1 MNMKN
6 TILIIALVALL
17 GLVSCDSFKSKPSDV
32 MPKNDTIVFVEETAG
47 PQLPFEYSFEWMW
60 KVFMAL
66 PYLGYD
72 MDVEDT
78 LVSVRERTKQA
89 FELQDSKRWL
99 YVHTEDMAHCFHDN
113 YMACYKYVDEDML
126 LVIDYQPI
134 DCGGGSIEDE
144 FEYYLYDLVE
154 GTLTETT
161 VPIMP
166 LKVGDFFDG
175 LTLLDWSIEDYAD
188 DGSGLFYFI
197 PSQNADLTVAYYGL
211 PGPYE
216 KRETLMAFDW
226 NGHEF
231 VRNPEA
237 DVLGTTILEEGFC
250 SIPFGSTIP
259 LQVEGFEVTSTEE
272 VTDEEWRNTYYYH
285 KDGEL
290 VMVINPGMGVSSG
303 FSLDFDPGNLFLKS
317 NFLVDTITIYS
328 DRYQTV
334 DGLCVGSSV
343 QEVLDKIDAKV
354 GYAYTENDHLEVEMG
369 CRTYIFDSDEPDAR
383 VKKIRLIQWN

>member
-1 MNMKN
+1 MIMKN
-6 TILIIALVALL
+6 TRLIIALVALL
-17 GLVSCDSFKSKPSDV
+17 GLASCDSFKSKPNEV
-32 MPKNDTIVFVEETAG
+32 VPNNDTIVVVEETTG
-47 PQLPFEYSFEWMW
+47 PQLPFEYSFDWMW
-60 KVFMAL
+60 KVFTAL

-89 FELQDSKRWL
+89 FELQESKQWL
-99 YVHTEDMAHCFHDN
+99 YVHTMDLCYCNLDHYIACF
-113 YMACYKYVDEDML
+113 KYEDEDML

-144 FEYYLYDLVE
+144 FQYYLYDLVE

-166 LKVGDFFDG
+166 LKAEDFFDG
-175 LTLLDWSIEDYAD
+175 LTLLDWSIADYVD

-197 PSQNADLTVAYYGL
+197 PPQNADLTVAYYGL
-211 PGPYE
+211 PRPYE
-216 KRETLMAFDW
+216 ERETLMAFDW

-231 VRNPEA
+231 VRKPEA
-237 DVLGTTILEEGFC
+237 DVLGTTIFEEGFC

-259 LQVEGFEVTSTEE
+259 LEVEGFEVTSTEE
-272 VTDEEWRNTYYYH
+272 VTDEVWRKTYYYH

-290 VMVINPGMGVSSG
+290 VMVINPGMDVSSG

-317 NFLVDTITIYS
+317 NFLVDTITVYS

-334 DGLCVGSSV
+334 HGLRVGNTV
-343 QEVLDKIDAKV
+343 QEVMDKV
-354 GYAYTENDHLEVEMG
+354 GAEVGYLYTEDDHLEKEVAG
-369 CRTYIFDSDEPDAR
+369 CTYIFDGEEPDAR
-383 VKKIRLIQWN
+383 VKKIRLIQW